1 MVRFLSGRLSM
12 VILAVFLI
20 TAILPVITPVV
31 HAASTETTIQQ
42 EGAGEET
49 QQGAEHEGSNLGSR
63 LPFWSVL
70 PFVGI
75 LLSIAIFPLVAPE
88 FWHHHYGKVSAF
100 WALLF
105 AIPFLLAYHGEAF
118 HEIIHIYIKDYIPFI
133 ILLWAL
139 FTVAGGIL
147 IEGAPVCMPA
157 ANLILLVIGTF
168 LASIIGTTGAS
179 MVLIRPLI
187 RMNKY
192 RKSKVHLIVFFIFL
206 VSNIG
211 GSLTPLGDPPLFLG
225 FLHGVP
231 FFWTLNIF
239 TEMALLSGLLFLIF
253 FLFDT
258 YMFRKEGWHEK
269 LHLKDVHFEEDLAH
283 GEVEI
288 EEKIEVENNNHTV
301 RTRTVT
307 LEIKGLV
314 NLLFLLGVIGGVLF
328 SGLVHLGEVSILG
341 VHVEVQS
348 LIRDAFLILM
358 GLLSLKFTPWEYRKG
373 NDFTWFPI
381 VEVAKLFAG
390 IFMTIIPALAMLHAG
405 KNGHLAFVINAVK
418 EPWHYFWITG
428 GLSSFLD
435 NAPTY
440 LTFLNTALGQ
450 FFAGIDPYVAVH
462 HLIAEQE
469 IYLKAI
475 STGAVFF
482 GAMTYIGNAPNFM
495 VKSIAEEQ
503 GIAMPS
509 FFGYMMYSI
518 AFLIPLF
525 ILITF
530 VFFV

>member
-1 MVRFLSGRLSM
+1 MSRFASGTMKLI
-12 VILAVFLI
+12 VIAVLLMLVLLP
-20 TAILPVITPVV
+20 TATSLYAATSSTP
-31 HAASTETTIQQ
+31 TQQ
-42 EGAGEET
+42 EATMGHNGGEES
-49 QQGAEHEGSNLGSR
+49 ENPLGSV
-63 LPFWSVL
+63 LPLWSVI

-105 AIPFLLAYHGEAF
+105 AIPFLFAYQGEAF
-118 HEIIHIYIKDYIPFI
+118 HEIVHIYLKDYIPFI

-147 IEGAPVCMPA
+147 IEGAPVGTPA
-157 ANLILLVIGTF
+157 ANLILLLIGTF
-168 LASIIGTTGAS
+168 LASWIGTTGAS
-179 MVLIRPLI
+179 MVLIRPII

-192 RKSKVHLIVFFIFL
+192 RKSKVHLIIFFIFL

-231 FFWTLNIF
+231 FFWTFNIF
-239 TEMALLSGLLFLIF
+239 TEMALLSGLLLLLF

-258 YMFRKEGWHEK
+258 YMFRKEGWHK
-269 LHLKDVHFEEDLAH
+269 KMHLKDVHFEEDLEH
-283 GEVEI
+283 GEIEVE
-288 EEKIEVENNNHTV
+288 EVVEVENNNHNV
-301 RTRTVT
+301 RTKEVKM
-307 LEIKGLV
+307 EVKGLI
-314 NLLFLLGVIGGVLF
+314 NLIFLLGVIGGVLF

-358 GLLSLKFTPWEYRKG
+358 GLLSLKLTPWEYRKG

-390 IFMTIIPALAMLHAG
+390 IFMTIIPALAMLQAG
-405 KNGHLAFVINAVK
+405 KNGHLAFVIEAVK
-418 EPWHYFWITG
+418 EPWHYFWVTG

-450 FFAGIDPYVAVH
+450 FFAGIDPYEAVH

-503 GIAMPS
+503 GIKMPS
-509 FFGYMMYSI
+509 FFGYMLYSVGI
-518 AFLIPLF
+518 LIPLF
-525 ILITF
+525 VLITF
-530 VFFV
+530 IFFV